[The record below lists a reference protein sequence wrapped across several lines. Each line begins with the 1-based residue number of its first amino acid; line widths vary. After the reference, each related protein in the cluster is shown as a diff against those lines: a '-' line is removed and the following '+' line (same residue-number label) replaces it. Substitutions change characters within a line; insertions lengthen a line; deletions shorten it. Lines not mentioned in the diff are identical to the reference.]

1 MSAGYAVESSSAPG
15 DPTVGYSTAA
25 LEKDA
30 RESLLRLARDTDPV
44 TSLREANRSIFLD
57 SKTSMF
63 VTLFYAILDPQK
75 RRLTFVNA
83 GHNPPLLFSSGSPG
97 VSLLNANG
105 IAPGMIDEVDREPV
119 EVTLSPGDVVV
130 LYTDGVTEA
139 ANEHDEEYGI
149 GRLSALVEASKG
161 LPAKEIISAI
171 VQDVRRFTGK
181 RPQSDD
187 ITLMVLKVT

>member
-97 VSLLNANG
+97 VSLLNENG

-130 LYTDGVTEA
+130 LYSNGGCQRTRRGIRHRA
-139 ANEHDEEYGI
+139 ALCPRGGI
-149 GRLSALVEASKG
+149 ERASGKG
-161 LPAKEIISAI
+161 DYQRDRAGCQGFHRQKTA
-171 VQDVRRFTGK
+171 VR
-181 RPQSDD
+181 
-187 ITLMVLKVT
+187 